1 MYDGSRVTDA
11 VDYWKHREN
20 LKKAVSIV
28 RGRAPERFRW
38 RRAVGGVS
46 ESIGRLRGRDR
57 MLVEEPVR
65 EIVLDL
71 DDGTLRREIVI
82 DARRAGVD
90 LDRGEVLRRYTRGDL
105 ERLVGETG
113 TDLVRLG
120 KHVRLPS
127 AHDQPIDTA
136 GAIVI
141 SRALADH
148 FRNRSQHLLLQVPDP
163 DGPEALMLH
172 HKIMLERA
180 GRDRAESH
188 RWLGLAK
195 RLLG

>member
-20 LKKAVSIV
+20 LKKAVSVV
-28 RGRAPERFRW
+28 RGRSPERFRW

-46 ESIGRLRGRDR
+46 ESIGKLRGHAR
-57 MLVEEPVR
+57 MVLEEPVR

-71 DDGTLRREIVI
+71 GDATLRREVVI
-82 DARRAGVD
+82 DARRVGVD
-90 LDRGEVLRRYTRGDL
+90 LDRGEVLASYTRGEL
-105 ERLVGETG
+105 ERFALETG
-113 TDLVRLG
+113 TDFARLAR
-120 KHVRLPS
+120 HMRLPT
-127 AHDQPIDTA
+127 AAEQPIDTA

-141 SRALADH
+141 ARALGDH
-148 FRNRSQHLLLQVPDP
+148 FRSRAQYLLLQVPDP
-163 DGPEALMLH
+163 DGPEALRLH
-172 HKIMLERA
+172 HRIMLERA
-180 GRDRAESH
+180 GRDRAESQ

>member
-46 ESIGRLRGRDR
+46 ESIGKLRGRDR
-57 MLVEEPVR
+57 ILVEEPVR
-65 EIVLDL
+65 ELILDL
-71 DDGTLRREIVI
+71 GDGVLRREVVI
-82 DARRAGVD
+82 DARRSGVD
-90 LDRGEVLRRYTRGDL
+90 LDRGEVLQRYTRSDL

-113 TDLVRLG
+113 TDLARLG

-127 AHDQPIDTA
+127 GPEQVIDTA

-148 FRNRSQHLLLQVPDP
+148 FRSRAQHLLLQVPDP
-163 DGPEALMLH
+163 DGPEQLMLH
-172 HKIMLERA
+172 HKIMIERA
-180 GRDRAESH
+180 NRDRAESQ

-195 RLLG
+195 KLLG

>member
-11 VDYWKHREN
+11 VEYWKHREN

-57 MLVEEPVR
+57 LLVEEPVR

-71 DDGTLRREIVI
+71 DDAMLRREVVI

-90 LDRGEVLRRYTRGDL
+90 FDRGEVLLRHTRRDL
-105 ERLVGETG
+105 ERFASETG
-113 TDLVRLG
+113 TDLSRLG
-120 KHVRLPS
+120 KHMRLPNG
-127 AHDQPIDTA
+127 AEQVVDTA
-136 GAIVI
+136 GTIVI
-141 SRALADH
+141 ARALADH
-148 FRNRSQHLLLQVPDP
+148 FRSRAQHLLLQVPDP
-163 DGPEALMLH
+163 DGPDKLMLH

-180 GRDRAESH
+180 DRDRAESH

-195 RLLG
+195 KLLG

>member
-20 LKKAVSIV
+20 LKKAVSVV

-46 ESIGRLRGRDR
+46 ESIGKLRGRDR

-71 DDGTLRREIVI
+71 DDSMLRREIVI

-90 LDRGEVLRRYTRGDL
+90 LDRGEVLRRYTLRDL
-105 ERLVGETG
+105 QRLAADTG
-113 TDLVRLG
+113 TDLQRLG
-120 KHVRLPS
+120 RHVRLPVS
-127 AHDQPIDTA
+127 EEQSVDTA

-141 SRALADH
+141 ARALADH
-148 FRNRSQHLLLQVPDP
+148 FRSRAQHLLLQVPDP
-163 DGPEALMLH
+163 DGPEKLMLH
-172 HKIMLERA
+172 HRMMLERA
-180 GRDRAESH
+180 DRDRAESQ
-188 RWLGLAK
+188 RWLGFA
-195 RLLG
+195 RGLLG

>member
-11 VDYWKHREN
+11 VEYWKNREN
-20 LKKAVSIV
+20 LKKAVSVV

-57 MLVEEPVR
+57 LIVEEPVR

-71 DDGTLRREIVI
+71 DDAVLRREVVI

-90 LDRGEVLRRYTRGDL
+90 FDRGEVLQRYTLGDL
-105 ERLVGETG
+105 QRLASETG

-120 KHVRLPS
+120 RHVRLPS
-127 AHDQPIDTA
+127 APEQAVDTA

-141 SRALADH
+141 ARALADH
-148 FRNRSQHLLLQVPDP
+148 FRTRAQHLLLQVPDP
-163 DGPEALMLH
+163 DGPEKLMMH
-172 HKIMLERA
+172 HRIMLERA
-180 GRDRAESH
+180 DRDRAESQ
-188 RWLGLAK
+188 RWLGFAR

>member
-20 LKKAVSIV
+20 LKKAVSVV

-46 ESIGRLRGRDR
+46 ESISRLRGRDR
-57 MLVEEPVR
+57 MMVEEPVR

-71 DDGTLRREIVI
+71 DDSMLRREVVI

-90 LDRGEVLRRYTRGDL
+90 FDRGEVLRRYTLGDL
-105 ERLVGETG
+105 TRLAAESGADVA
-113 TDLVRLG
+113 RIG
-120 KHVRLPS
+120 KHMRLPN
-127 AHDQPIDTA
+127 APEQVVDTA
-136 GAIVI
+136 GTIVI
-141 SRALADH
+141 ARALADH
-148 FRNRSQHLLLQVPDP
+148 FRSRAQHLLLQVPDP

-172 HKIMLERA
+172 HRIMLERA
-180 GRDRAESH
+180 GRERAESQ
-188 RWLGLAK
+188 RWLALAK
-195 RLLG
+195 KLLG

>member
-11 VDYWKHREN
+11 VDYWTHREN
-20 LKKAVSIV
+20 LKKAVAVV

-46 ESIGRLRGRDR
+46 LSIGKLRGRDR
-57 MLVEEPVR
+57 LLVEEPVR
-65 EIVLDL
+65 ELVLDL
-71 DDGTLRREIVI
+71 DDGLLRREVVI

-90 LDRGEVLRRYTRGDL
+90 FDRGEVLRRYTLRDL
-105 ERLVGETG
+105 QGLAAETG
-113 TDLVRLG
+113 TDLSRLG
-120 KHVRLPS
+120 KHVRLP
-127 AHDQPIDTA
+127 AGAEHAIDTA

-141 SRALADH
+141 ARALADH
-148 FRNRSQHLLLQVPDP
+148 FRSRAQHLLLQVPDP
-163 DGPEALMLH
+163 DGPEPLMLH

-180 GRDRAESH
+180 DRDRAESQ

>member
-11 VDYWKHREN
+11 VEYWQHREN
-20 LKKAVSIV
+20 LKKAVAVV

-46 ESIGRLRGRDR
+46 ESIARLRGRDR

-65 EIVLDL
+65 EIILDL
-71 DDGTLRREIVI
+71 GDTMLRREVVI

-90 LDRGEVLRRYTRGDL
+90 LDRGEVLRHCTRAEL
-105 ERLVGETG
+105 ERFVAETG
-113 TDLVRLG
+113 TDLQRLG

-127 AHDQPIDTA
+127 ASEQSIDTA

-141 SRALADH
+141 ARALADH
-148 FRNRSQHLLLQVPDP
+148 FRGRAQHLLLQVPDP
-163 DGPEALMLH
+163 DGPETLMLH
-172 HKIMLERA
+172 HKIMLGRA
-180 GRDRAESH
+180 ERDRAESQ

>member
-11 VDYWKHREN
+11 VEYWKHREN

-28 RGRAPERFRW
+28 RGRVPERFRW
-38 RRAVGGVS
+38 RRAIGGVS

-57 MLVEEPVR
+57 LLVEEPVR

-71 DDGTLRREIVI
+71 DDATLRREVVI

-90 LDRGEVLRRYTRGDL
+90 FDRGEVLARCTLRDL
-105 ERLVGETG
+105 ERYVAETG
-113 TDLVRLG
+113 TDLSRLG
-120 KHVRLPS
+120 KHVRLPV
-127 AHDQPIDTA
+127 ALDQNVDTA

-141 SRALADH
+141 ARALADH
-148 FRNRSQHLLLQVPDP
+148 FRSRAQHLLLQVPDP
-163 DGPEALMLH
+163 DGPDKMMLH
-172 HKIMLERA
+172 HKIMLDRA
-180 GRDRAESH
+180 DRDRAESQ

-195 RLLG
+195 KLSV